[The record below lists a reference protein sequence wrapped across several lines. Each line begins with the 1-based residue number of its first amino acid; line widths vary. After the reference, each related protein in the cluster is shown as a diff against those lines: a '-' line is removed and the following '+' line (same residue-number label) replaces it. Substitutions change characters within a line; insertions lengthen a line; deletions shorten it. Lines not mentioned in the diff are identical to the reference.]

1 MLRRVA
7 SQLFW
12 TARNLERAEWRA
24 RLVNVN
30 YHLLVESPAGA
41 IEGWTP
47 LLAITGD
54 LDLYVTLYETPA
66 EQSVLEFFTLDD
78 ANPSS
83 IRRCIGYARENCRAL
98 RNCISSEM
106 WAEINSLYL
115 DANGWTYDTLQA
127 AGIFEFFQDLR
138 NRFYL
143 VSGIVESTMP
153 RGAAYD
159 FLTIG
164 RTLEAAENVTRML
177 DAKYHFLLPHPDD
190 VGSQLDLQQWAA
202 VLRSAS
208 ALEAYIGTFGN
219 AMNIEHVVDFL
230 LFDKSFPRAARYS
243 IDRLDAALE
252 RVASGGKE
260 GASQIP
266 TARTLASR
274 LRSGS
279 APGVIKDGLHEYLL
293 GIQDDCAKI
302 GGELFAKYLRF
313 E

>member
-30 YHLLVESPAGA
+30 YHLLVESPVGGDG
-41 IEGWTP
+41 GWAP

-54 LDLYVTLYETPA
+54 REVFAERHLEPT
-66 EQSVLEFFTLDD
+66 EQSVLEFFTLDE

-83 IRRCIGYARENCRAL
+83 IRQCIGFARDNCRSL

-106 WAEINSLYL
+106 WTEINSLYL
-115 DANGWTYDTLQA
+115 DSQGWTYSTLEA
-127 AGIFEFFQDLR
+127 SGVYEFFQGLR

-143 VSGIVESTMP
+143 ISGIVENTMP
-153 RGAAYD
+153 RGGPHD

-164 RTLEAAENVTRML
+164 RTLEAAENVTRLL
-177 DAKYHFLLPHPDD
+177 DAKYHFLLPHAED
-190 VGSQLDLQQWAA
+190 VGSPLDLMQWAA

-208 ALEAYIGTFGN
+208 ALEAYIATHGN
-219 AMNIEHVVDFL
+219 AIRIDSVVDFL

-243 IDRLDAALE
+243 IDRLQAALE
-252 RVASGGKE
+252 RVAAGGGE
-260 GASQIP
+260 GGERLPA
-266 TARTLASR
+266 ARELASR
-274 LRSGS
+274 LRTGS
-279 APGVIKDGLHEYLL
+279 ASAIIEDGLHEYLL
-293 GIQDDCAKI
+293 GIQGDCAKI
-302 GGELFAKYLRF
+302 GDEVFAKYLRF